1 MDDAELLE
9 VDDDYYAFLNLPRDA
24 TLEQINTAYKQL
36 SRQFHP
42 DKHIDPAKKKDAEMI
57 FNRIKT
63 AHAVLSSP
71 EDRQIYDLLGTKG
84 LRTDGLQLIPR
95 KSSPSEIREEYERLA
110 REKEERRLQQ
120 LTNPKGNITLHVN
133 CTDIFNS
140 YETDYDEPGMFSN
153 IEIAGMTM
161 FQSIEVPMS
170 SNNVATL
177 AGNLS
182 VSNGQGNGRFTL
194 SARKILSSK
203 GWIEV
208 DVGAG
213 NGLNLG
219 GKGTRNLGKRYFT
232 TGQLNL
238 NFRPNGIV
246 PALVGTFAVQLD
258 KHTVGYLTYSAAG
271 MQSSLST
278 IIERNTERNYVN
290 LTFSLGLPHS
300 FISCNYIRRLIEQEM
315 KLKLAGKVGTFGF
328 MAEYGVEKK
337 VSKYSSLHAS
347 VTFGV
352 PTGVALKIRFIRS
365 SQSYNFN
372 IQLSEE
378 IIPAALFYAT
388 TLPII
393 SYFILKKCILEP
405 LESEK
410 QREVI
415 EKKKEMY
422 EERLQQRRKEAEA
435 AISLMLAQYERICS
449 EEEAKAGLV
458 ILHAFY
464 GKFDDDEDNL
474 EEMVADDRSSF
485 IDVKI
490 PLQCLVKDS
499 NITVHTSLKYELPG
513 FYDPA
518 IGENKVLK
526 VQFKYRNNLE
536 TVVIEEKDEIKLPLT
551 K

>member
-372 IQLSEE
+372 IQLSEK